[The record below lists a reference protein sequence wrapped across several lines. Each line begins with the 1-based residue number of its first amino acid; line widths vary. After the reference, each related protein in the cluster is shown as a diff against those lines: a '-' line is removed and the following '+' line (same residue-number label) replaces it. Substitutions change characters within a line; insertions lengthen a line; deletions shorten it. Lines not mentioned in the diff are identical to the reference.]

1 MFPFGAQNLTNE
13 EQVVVI
19 QARTVLTLAE
29 KVMVAEWTLPGG
41 VGLPAGPSCSAQE
54 GGGATGRGA
63 GRPPALSV
71 WEVWHAHAWGTRQP
85 LCMFANGRRRQA
97 LPQCRLYLF
106 PPQRLG
112 DVGVCETTGLLF
124 SLTAPP
130 GLLSPQLPCSVPPRS
145 WNLPGAPQAGCQRPL
160 LQASNRKRRSSNKGS
175 GAGTGGSKSPQ
186 SAG

>member
-1 MFPFGAQNLTNE
+1 MDT
-13 EQVVVI
+13 
-19 QARTVLTLAE
+19 
-29 KVMVAEWTLPGG
+29 PGRG
-41 VGLPAGPSCSAQE
+41 RAPCRPLLLSPGRRRGHGE
-54 GGGATGRGA
+54 GGGASAGPVRLGGLARTRVGHTRG
-63 GRPPALSV
+63 
-71 WEVWHAHAWGTRQP
+71 AHAWGTRQP

-112 DVGVCETTGLLF
+112 DVGVCETIGLLF